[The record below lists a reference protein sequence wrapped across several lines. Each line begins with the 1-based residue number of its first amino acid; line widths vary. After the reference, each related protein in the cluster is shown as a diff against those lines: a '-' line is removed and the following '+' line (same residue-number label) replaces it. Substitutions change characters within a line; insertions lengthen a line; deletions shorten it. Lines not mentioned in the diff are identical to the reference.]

1 MGNSNR
7 TEKEKSNN
15 SLVFT
20 KETLGVVL
28 VLFAT
33 LILVC
38 LISGNAIFAE
48 PGQYVKAFFLGV
60 FGYFSYVVDLFLMVN
75 GVLLIVGKKIPVP
88 LLSKVLFT
96 LFLVLVA
103 TLAQVITMSGKGL
116 GSYGEY
122 ISLSYT
128 SGWNGLKECSGGG
141 ACFALIAYPL
151 TLILTDVGAYVVLG
165 VLIAVS
171 LYFSVAT
178 LRKRNGS
185 KSKKEAQFNSSYV
198 GSQPV
203 QNVDNVNLSGVR
215 EYPVANNDIPTA
227 KPVQRLFVNN
237 PDSFAVKSNRE
248 LKKGEGA
255 EIKLGFANGG
265 LNVGTA
271 EEPYS
276 KSYSEDLKKKID
288 YIKMPSVIDVEKTIS
303 TDYSAKAK
311 SIFRDESSVQSST
324 TVSDYIPLRSESV
337 QDKMTQQ
344 EQNIPMIEHEP
355 QTQIDTAQ
363 AHAEKFS
370 DRYADIEDVATPTQP
385 APQSNEEYRPIVD
398 DYQDEKDDVSDFVEQ
413 KAEREIPF
421 VEEISRVEEESTF
434 KQPSEPVEDL
444 PPQSNVI
451 GRRPRGILF
460 NEEKAEESI
469 AQPQPPIE
477 KPSFTSRAQADGN
490 LGGRTRNLDFTSFK
504 AQAQEKEETKKE
516 KVVAPINRPY
526 HRPPL
531 DLLQTYAQTT
541 DQSEE
546 NHELKMEV
554 IKRTLGEFN
563 INAEPQ
569 GYIQGPSITRYEI
582 MMPAGVSVKKVLA
595 FDDDLKMRLESK
607 NGVRIEAPIPGK
619 NLVGIEVANK
629 HKVTVGLRQVLEGM
643 AGKKIKPSSLEFAIG
658 KDIVGNAISD
668 DLAKGP
674 HYLVAGAT
682 GSGKSVCLNAMIVSL
697 IMRYSPEDLRLIL
710 IDPKRVGF
718 RCYEH
723 LPHLM
728 IDEIITEPKKAL
740 AVLQWAYT
748 EMENRYALFE
758 NSPGVISNI
767 QAYNEQVAS
776 STVAKMPRI
785 VIIVDELAD
794 LMETCKKDM
803 ESRIRALAQKSRA
816 AGIHLVLATQRPS
829 VDIITGTIK
838 ANLPSRIALKVMNF
852 QDSQTILSE
861 GGAEKLLGNGDMLYK
876 NSGMADYERYQGAWI
891 SDAEINNV
899 VSFIIDK
906 NKAYFDDGL
915 QEFLDRETRPKPE
928 EGYADMEDGGS
939 GSRDP
944 NEVTDFFL
952 KALWLAV
959 TTQTVSISQL
969 QRRFQIGYARAGG
982 LVDQMERMGFVS
994 GNEGSKARRVLIT
1007 RDEFEAR
1014 FGPMSDNY

>member
-1 MGNSNR
+1 MAKANKDKQQNR
-7 TEKEKSNN
+7 SNN
-15 SLVFT
+15 SLVLT

-28 VLFAT
+28 ILFAT
-33 LILVC
+33 LVSIC
-38 LISGNAIFAE
+38 LITGDKIFSA
-48 PGQYVKAFFLGV
+48 PGYYVQGFFLGV
-60 FGYFSYVVDLFLMVN
+60 FGYFAYALNLFLIVY
-75 GVLLIVGKKIPVP
+75 GVALVIGKKLPASVRT
-88 LLSKVLFT
+88 KVLGVF
-96 LFLVLVA
+96 FFIIA
-103 TLAQVITMSGKGL
+103 SILAHVITMSGNSEISFGDYLIESYKKGF
-116 GSYGEY
+116 GG
-122 ISLSYT
+122 IT
-128 SGWNGLKECSGGG
+128 SSSGGG
-141 ACFALIAYPL
+141 ILFGSIAYPI
-151 TLILTDVGAYVVLG
+151 TLILTEIGSYVVLG
-165 VLIAVS
+165 VLIAVD
-171 LYFSVAT
+171 LYAIVSG
-178 LRKRNGS
+178 LRKQPKQKTQR
-185 KSKKEAQFNSSYV
+185 ETRFNSSYV
-198 GSQPV
+198 ADKSEQ
-203 QNVDNVNLSGVR
+203 NLSTAQEV
-215 EYPVANNDIPTA
+215 VNDGLIEE
-227 KPVQRLFVNN
+227 KPEQPKSNQKLFVSN
-237 PDSFAVKSNRE
+237 PNDFSVKTNRE
-248 LKKGEGA
+248 LKKGGGA
-255 EIKLGFANGG
+255 EIKLGFSNGG

-271 EEPYS
+271 EQPYS
-276 KSYSEDLKKKID
+276 KAYSEDLKKKID
-288 YIKMPSVIDVEKTIS
+288 YIKMPTVIDVEKTIS
-303 TDYSAKAK
+303 TDYSKKPK
-311 SIFRDESSVQSST
+311 SIIREDITAQPINT
-324 TVSDYIPLRSESV
+324 TVSDYVPVR
-337 QDKMTQQ
+337 DNT
-344 EQNIPMIEHEP
+344 EQNIPMFEHEE
-355 QTQIDTAQ
+355 TAIDTVEARAQ
-363 AHAEKFS
+363 SFTEK
-370 DRYADIEDVATPTQP
+370 YLGVEEVNVEVQP
-385 APQSNEEYRPIVD
+385 SPQINEVFRPID
-398 DYQDEKDDVSDFVEQ
+398 NFEEKTQSEEID
-413 KAEREIPF
+413 KAVNFSERASTREIPF
-421 VEEISRVEEESTF
+421 VEKEVSPEEFDTSPTE
-434 KQPSEPVEDL
+434 QDIEDT

-451 GRRPRGILF
+451 GRRPRGIF
-460 NEEKAEESI
+460 FGEEKAEEVKE
-469 AQPQPPIE
+469 QPSEP
-477 KPSFTSRAQADGN
+477 KGTPSFTSRAQADGN
-490 LGGRTRNLDFTSFK
+490 LGARSRGFDFSSVQP
-504 AQAQEKEETKKE
+504 ANPVPEEPKKE

-531 DLLQTYAQTT
+531 DLLQTYAQTA

-643 AGKKIKPSSLEFAIG
+643 AGKKIKSGALEFAIG

-740 AVLQWAYT
+740 AVLGWAYT
-748 EMENRYALFE
+748 EMENRYAMFE
-758 NSPGVISNI
+758 NAPGVISNI

-803 ESRIRALAQKSRA
+803 ESKIRALAQKSRA

-899 VSFIIDK
+899 VSYIIEK
-906 NKAYFDDGL
+906 NQAYFDSDL
-915 QEFLDRETRPKPE
+915 QEYLDKETKPKQE
-928 EGYADMEDGGS
+928 ESYGDMDDGGS
-939 GSRDP
+939 ARDP
-944 NEVTDFFL
+944 NEVNDFFL

-959 TTQTVSISQL
+959 TSNSISISQL

-994 GNEGSKARRVLIT
+994 GNEGSKARRVLLT
-1007 RDEFEAR
+1007 REEFEAR
-1014 FGPMSDNY
+1014 FGPMSDSY

>member
-1 MGNSNR
+1 MENSNG
-7 TEKEKSNN
+7 KKDNSKAEKSII
-15 SLVFT
+15 FT

-33 LILVC
+33 LIFIC
-38 LISGNAIFAE
+38 LISGDAIFSA

-60 FGYFSYVVDLFLMVN
+60 FGYFAYAVDLFLIGLSVM
-75 GVLLIVGKKIPVP
+75 LIVDKKLP
-88 LLSKVLFT
+88 LSKRVKILV
-96 LFLVLVA
+96 FLGLVFIA
-103 TLAQVITMSGKGL
+103 LLTHVITMSSNETASTSY
-116 GSYGEY
+116 GSY
-122 ISLSYT
+122 LSESY
-128 SGWNGLKECSGGG
+128 SMGWGGFASSSGGG
-141 ACFALIAYPL
+141 VIAGLIAYPL
-151 TLILTDVGAYVVLG
+151 TLILTEIGAYVVLS
-165 VLIAVS
+165 VLIVLDVYFTVLAVKKKT
-171 LYFSVAT
+171 V
-178 LRKRNGS
+178 RKTH
-185 KSKKEAQFNSSYV
+185 KPAQFNSSYV
-198 GSQPV
+198 GAQPV
-203 QNVDNVNLSGVR
+203 QEIQNLDIQGVR
-215 EYPVANNDIPTA
+215 DYPIPGHDIPQP
-227 KPVQRLFVNN
+227 KPTQRLFVNN
-237 PDSFAVKSNRE
+237 PDNFEVKSNRE
-248 LKKGEGA
+248 LKKGDGA
-255 EIKLGFANGG
+255 EIKLGLSNGG
-265 LNVGTA
+265 LNVGSTG
-271 EEPYS
+271 ESYS
-276 KSYSEDLKKKID
+276 KSYSDDLKKKID
-288 YIKMPSVIDVEKTIS
+288 YIKMPSVIDVERTIA
-303 TDYSAKAK
+303 TDYSTKPK
-311 SIFRDESSVQSST
+311 SIFRDESNNGTT
-324 TVSDYIPLRSESV
+324 TVSDYIPLRNDTENV
-337 QDKMTQQ
+337 KPEP
-344 EQNIPMIEHEP
+344 EQSIPMFEHEADL
-355 QTQIDTAQ
+355 QIGTAETN
-363 AHAEKFS
+363 AESFS
-370 DRYADIEDVATPTQP
+370 DKYAGIEDMPIVNKPIVEN
-385 APQSNEEYRPIVD
+385 NEVYRPIEN
-398 DYQDEKDDVSDFVEQ
+398 YQESKQEPTVAVNQ
-413 KAEREIPF
+413 EREIEIPL
-421 VEEISRVEEESTF
+421 VEEKQDFDTVVPDIKEE
-434 KQPSEPVEDL
+434 

-451 GRRPRGILF
+451 GRRPRGIF
-460 NEEKAEESI
+460 FEEEKKEEVAEQVQE
-469 AQPQPPIE
+469 QPQT
-477 KPSFTSRAQADGN
+477 PSFTSRAQADGN
-490 LGGRTRNLDFTSFK
+490 LGGRARNLDFTAFK
-504 AQAQEKEETKKE
+504 AQVEEQEQPKKE
-516 KVVAPINRPY
+516 KVVAPINRQY

-531 DLLQTYAQTT
+531 DLLQTYAQTA

-546 NHELKMEV
+546 NHESKMEV

-643 AGKKIKPSSLEFAIG
+643 AGKKIKPSALEFAIG

-740 AVLQWAYT
+740 AVLQWAYN
-748 EMENRYALFE
+748 EMENRYAMFE
-758 NSPGVISNI
+758 KSDSFVSDI
-767 QAYNEQVAS
+767 QAYNEKVAS
-776 STVAKMPRI
+776 ATVAKMPRI

-829 VDIITGTIK
+829 VDIVTGTIK

-852 QDSQTILSE
+852 QDSQTILGE

-876 NSGMADYERYQGAWI
+876 NPGMQEYERYQGAWI

-899 VSFIIDK
+899 VSYITEK
-906 NKAYFDDGL
+906 NKAYFDDDL
-915 QEFLDRETRPKPE
+915 QDFLDKETKPKQE
-928 EGYADMEDGGS
+928 ESYGDMDDGGS
-939 GSRDP
+939 SRDP
-944 NEVTDFFL
+944 NEIDDFFL

-982 LVDQMERMGFVS
+982 LVDKMERLGFVS
-994 GNEGSKARRVLIT
+994 GNEGSKARRVLLT
-1007 RDEFEAR
+1007 REEFEKR